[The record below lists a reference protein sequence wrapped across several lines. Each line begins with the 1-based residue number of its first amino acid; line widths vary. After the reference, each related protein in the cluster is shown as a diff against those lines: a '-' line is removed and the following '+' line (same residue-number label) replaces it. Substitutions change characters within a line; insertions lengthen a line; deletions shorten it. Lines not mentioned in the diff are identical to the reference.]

1 MCSRSSGMTIG
12 LLALMAV
19 GCSERN
25 QPVLPT
31 SNMQAAA
38 PSGSGTTCDFRSL
51 NQFATHYFSAPE
63 TKVVRALL
71 DTMQTAGAFT
81 TTAKDRGFDVMTHIA
96 ANVNAGNTDV
106 ADAGGLTNGLL
117 ACMFATAAELPAT
130 FPEDFSVAVDPAQ
143 HGGYD
148 VRGGATDPAF
158 APVYNRPLTAPFSGI
173 KPTGTSSWGD
183 VLSADPAPHRIL
195 VYGRPGA
202 LPQTYDWKIAPAN
215 ATFAPP
221 VMVGVCVDP
230 FAATTSLLHE
240 EHTGLL
246 PFADFAEL
254 VPGVC
259 SPVASRST
267 SLPAQLAT
275 RLLDMGKSLFLPSPL
290 GANPGGLAG
299 TTGGIH
305 SVFGPQLVDTVV
317 LTFATQPSDV
327 NVNQIITPPV
337 RVLATAKRSGDPV
350 PNVSVTIGSVDN
362 NGTPAFL
369 NGTLTQ
375 TTDGSGIATFADLS
389 QVKPGGY
396 ALTVTGTVN
405 GRAAIFVV
413 AATSARFNVRP

>member
-1 MCSRSSGMTIG
+1 MCSRLSGMAIG

-19 GCSERN
+19 GCSEHN
-25 QPVLPT
+25 QAVPT
-31 SNMQAAA
+31 SSMQAAA
-38 PSGSGTTCDFRSL
+38 PIGSGTTCDFRSL
-51 NQFATHYFSAPE
+51 NQFTTHYFNAPE
-63 TKVVRALL
+63 TKVVRGLL
-71 DTMQTAGAFT
+71 DAMQTAGAFT

-96 ANVNAGNTDV
+96 SNVNAGNNDV
-106 ADAGGLTNGLL
+106 ADAAGLTNGLL

-143 HGGYD
+143 HGAYA
-148 VRGGATDPAF
+148 VRGGDTDPAF
-158 APVYNRPLTAPFSGI
+158 APVFNRPLTAPFSGM
-173 KPTGTSSWGD
+173 KPTGTSSWSD
-183 VLSADPAPHRIL
+183 VLSSVAAPHRIL

-202 LPQTYDWKIAPAN
+202 LSQTYDWKVAPAN
-215 ATFAPP
+215 ASFSPP

-230 FAATTSLLHE
+230 NVATTSLLHE

-246 PFADFAEL
+246 PFEDFAEL

-259 SPVASRST
+259 SPVASRSA

-275 RLLDMGKSLFLPSPL
+275 RLLDVGKALFVPAPL

-299 TTGGIH
+299 ATGGIH
-305 SVFGPQLVDTVV
+305 SVFGPEVVDTVV

-327 NVNQIITPPV
+327 NVNAIITPPV
-337 RVLATAKRSGDPV
+337 RVLATAKASGEPV
-350 PNVSVTIGSVDN
+350 PNASISIGSVDN

-375 TTDGSGIATFADLS
+375 LTDGSGIATFADLS

-396 ALTVTGTVN
+396 AFTATGTVN
-405 GRAAIFVV
+405 GRTAIFVV